1 MRYQIEEDMQKH
13 IAALIPVYHPEKGN
27 CTRIIYYGKQERLDK
42 HMIRTVLRDMVAF
55 YQMDIR
61 LIRKKYGCLLGN
73 RNCLSLP
80 LTPSLILI
88 PFKIRKPIGINDG
101 AFGYISYF
109 WIQEVDQR
117 EGQVI
122 VKLRNG
128 IEVPILESMKCY
140 RQRIIDM
147 NIIRKQFM
155 ANFLTVG
162 EASSAWY
169 DQTGSISTGSDTSG
183 ELVQLAAN
191 LMQLAARAVSSR
203 S

>member
-1 MRYQIEEDMQKH
+1 M
-13 IAALIPVYHPEKGN
+13 
-27 CTRIIYYGKQERLDK
+27 
-42 HMIRTVLRDMVAF
+42 
-55 YQMDIR
+55 
-61 LIRKKYGCLLGN
+61 
-73 RNCLSLP
+73 
-80 LTPSLILI
+80 
-88 PFKIRKPIGINDG
+88 
-101 AFGYISYF
+101 
-109 WIQEVDQR
+109 DQR

-191 LMQLAARAVSSR
+191 LMQLAARAVSSK